1 MTYVQLFFS
10 FLLVG
15 LFSVGGGYAAIPLI
29 QAQVVE
35 AHGWLTMAEFTNL
48 VTIAEM
54 TPGPIAVNSAT
65 FVGIRIAGVPGAVVA
80 TLGCIFPALILV
92 SVLAYLYRRYQS
104 APALDSV
111 LSCLRPAVVAL
122 IAAAGLAMLGTAVL
136 GGAAPA
142 PGNVQWASAALFC
155 AALVLLRWRKWNP
168 ILVMCLCGAPS
179 AKRSASAAPVP
190 ACEAQNRKKALAFP
204 FGKASAFLRLFSAP
218 GAWPEALPCGAPPRF
233 PACLCG
239 CAARPPARLCAKAYP
254 ALRPH
259 RHTARPPG

>member
-136 GGAAPA
+136 SGAAPA

-155 AALVLLRWRKWNP
+155 AALVLLLWRKWNP
-168 ILVMCLCGAPS
+168 ILVMCLCGA
-179 AKRSASAAPVP
+179 ASLALGAAGLVPV
-190 ACEAQNRKKALAFP
+190 
-204 FGKASAFLRLFSAP
+204 
-218 GAWPEALPCGAPPRF
+218 
-233 PACLCG
+233 
-239 CAARPPARLCAKAYP
+239 
-254 ALRPH
+254 
-259 RHTARPPG
+259 